1 MPQETTDQDG
11 FKQLEQMLGQV
22 EQHGLSSLPSDDL
35 LEFGHQYRRVLS
47 ALSKA
52 RSQGVNDAR
61 IAYLNQLASRAY
73 AHIYVAEPKGWP
85 SVRRFFTEEFPQTF
99 RRNLLFIFISFAV
112 CVGAALFAYA
122 QVQRDPGKA
131 DVVLGPGAGQMADM
145 IAQRHTGGL
154 NWMPEE
160 MRPIMSSYIMQ
171 NNIRV
176 CIMSFATGILA
187 GVGTLY
193 FLFYN
198 GLMLGVIGAVVN
210 SRDLS
215 VVLSFWGFVAPHGV
229 IELLAIFIAAGA
241 GLMLGWAVLNPGEY
255 TRGDAL
261 KLAGREAF
269 KLMLG
274 VAAMLVVAGLI
285 EGFFSPS
292 MVPEEFK
299 LTVAAMIAALEI
311 MYFGMAGREVRRQVK
326 CEVRSAE

>member
-1 MPQETTDQDG
+1 MTQETTNHND
-11 FKQLEQMLGQV
+11 FKQLEQMIEQV
-22 EQHGLSSLPSDDL
+22 EKHGLRSLPSDDL
-35 LEFGHQYRRVLS
+35 LELGHQYRRVLS

-52 RSQGVNDAR
+52 RSHGVNDLQ

-73 AHIYVAEPKGWP
+73 AHIYVAESKGWP
-85 SVRRFFTEEFPQTF
+85 SIRRFFTEEFPQTF

-122 QVQRDPGKA
+122 HVQRDPGKA
-131 DVVLGPGAGQMADM
+131 DVVLGPGSGQMADM
-145 IAQRHTGGL
+145 IAQRHTGGQD
-154 NWMPEE
+154 WMPEE

-176 CIMSFATGILA
+176 CILAFATGILA

-193 FLFYN
+193 LLFYN
-198 GLMLGVIGAVVN
+198 GLMLGVVGAVVN

-215 VVLSFWGFVAPHGV
+215 VALSFWGFVAPHGV
-229 IELLAIFIAAGA
+229 IELLAIFISAGA
-241 GLMLGWAVLNPGEY
+241 GLMLGWAVVNPGEY
-255 TRGDAL
+255 TRGEAL

-274 VAAMLVVAGLI
+274 VAAMLVIAGLI

-292 MVPEEFK
+292 MIPEEFK
-299 LTVAAMIAALEI
+299 LTVAVMLAALEV
-311 MYFGMAGREVRRQVK
+311 MYFGMAGRTRP
-326 CEVRSAE
+326 VRSAK